1 MWKGDADAAAERD
14 VKHTIFASMRF
25 VGGKPLPE
33 AVKLREELEKQK
45 VFLKIVEL
53 NAGADINQE
62 VFESIEQAGAFMVFG
77 PPPTARRRPTRR
89 AYPHPPCTLIAD
101 CLLNPLSPTAA
112 RTSRASTPA
121 TPARR

>member
-25 VGGKPLPE
+25 VNGAPLPE
-33 AVKLREELEKQK
+33 ALKLREELEKQK

-77 PPPTARRRPTRR
+77 TSTYGEKTA
-89 AYPHPPCTLIAD
+89 
-101 CLLNPLSPTAA
+101 NPACVIPSAAACSLRTA
-112 RTSRASTPA
+112 S
-121 TPARR
+121 

>member
-1 MWKGDADAAAERD
+1 MLPCSPEKRFVAQIRAMWKGDADAAAERD

-77 PPPTARRRPTRR
+77 TSTYGEKTA
-89 AYPHPPCTLIAD
+89 
-101 CLLNPLSPTAA
+101 NPACVIPSAAA
-112 RTSRASTPA
+112 RSLRTAS
-121 TPARR
+121 